1 LQSITVLS
9 RARLPIRHDRHNRQ
23 RLCNDSYK
31 WLVTSNKQN
40 QNTAFVPST
49 SHQPLPMNS
58 GRGQYF
64 VVGLVRILLGLRL
77 EKGQTYP

>member
-1 LQSITVLS
+1 
-9 RARLPIRHDRHNRQ
+9 
-23 RLCNDSYK
+23 
-31 WLVTSNKQN
+31 
-40 QNTAFVPST
+40 
-49 SHQPLPMNS
+49 MNS